1 MSTANKTYVQLF
13 TNPLPSLDEAS
24 HLVASNSAG
33 AISTFA
39 GTTRDHFQG
48 KQVLKLEYEGYGP
61 MAEKILQQIIME
73 ARDKWE
79 IQHVLVYHRLN
90 EVPIGE
96 ASVIIAVSSA
106 HRKEAMQAVEY
117 LIDELKARCPIW
129 KKEFYLDGSVW
140 KGTCEGCTSNREH
153 RHGHS
158 VA

>member
-1 MSTANKTYVQLF
+1 MSMANKTYVQLF

-24 HLVASNSAG
+24 HLVASDSAG
-33 AISTFA
+33 AISTFS

-61 MAEKILQQIIME
+61 MAEKILQHIILE
-73 ARDKWE
+73 AREKWE

-140 KGTCEGCTSNREH
+140 KGICEGCTSNREH

>member
-1 MSTANKTYVQLF
+1 MATIYNTYIQLF
-13 TNPLPSLDEAS
+13 TSPLPNLDEAS
-24 HLVASNSAG
+24 QRVASNSAG
-33 AISTFA
+33 AISTFS
-39 GTTRDHFQG
+39 GTTRDNFQG
-48 KQVLKLEYEGYGP
+48 KQVLKLEYEGYEP
-61 MAEKILQQIIME
+61 MAEKMLHTIVME
-73 ARDKWE
+73 ARNQWD

-106 HRKEAMQAVEY
+106 HRKEAMVAVEY

-129 KKEFYLDGSVW
+129 KKEFYTDGSIW
-140 KGTCEGCTSNREH
+140 KGTCEGCTSNKNH